1 MDHTVFE
8 AMILPQRSLSARGQ
22 RILLG
27 VLGALLGLGATA
39 FILLGAWPVSGFA
52 GAELLA
58 AILFFRWHARADRA
72 SELVLLTE
80 HELRII
86 RTNPKGQRHERRL
99 PTAWLNVT
107 LEERPG
113 RAPLL
118 LLTGHGHRE
127 TLAAELGEPARRD
140 LAAALAKALHDLRN
154 PVFDNPGLDEGRK
167 EARRGLRPSTPPGAE
182 PLDL

>member
-1 MDHTVFE
+1 MLASGDAMDRTVFE

-22 RILLG
+22 RTLLCILGTLLA
-27 VLGALLGLGATA
+27 LGAAVFT
-39 FILLGAWPVSGFA
+39 LLGAWPVSGFA

-58 AILFFRWHARADRA
+58 AILFFRWHARAARA

-80 HELRII
+80 RELVII
-86 RTNPKGQRHERRL
+86 RTDPNGRRHERRL

-118 LLTGHGHRE
+118 VLTGQGRHE
-127 TLAAELGEPARRD
+127 ILAAELGEPARRD
-140 LAAALAKALHDLRN
+140 LAQALATALHRLRT
-154 PVFDNPGLDEGRK
+154 PVFDNPGLDEG
-167 EARRGLRPSTPPGAE
+167 
-182 PLDL
+182 